1 MTGTPPHRHAQP
13 KRGLAPFTF
22 ARNHAPGTSKG
33 GPPAREPKRGLAPF
47 APFAPF
53 AFPVGSGGC
62 CGARALGRTAAA
74 MLLCAL
80 LTGAAAPGAWG
91 RTPSLA
97 EGGGSQTRLFAAT
110 GSVQVAFTPGDP
122 VDDILIGILAQAR
135 REVLVQMFSFTHR
148 RIARA
153 MIDAQRRGVRVE
165 VIADDQQDR
174 QQPNSVL
181 AELVRNGVAVYLDP
195 EQSSAHNKV
204 MIVDATSEHAVLVTG
219 SYNFTWSAQRRNAEN
234 ILVLRGNPALAQ
246 AFADNWRRLRVH
258 AVEYRL
264 RGRR

>member
-1 MTGTPPHRHAQP
+1 LRQALP
-13 KRGLAPFTF
+13 
-22 ARNHAPGTSKG
+22 G
-33 GPPAREPKRGLAPF
+33 GPPPPPARRAFSAFALGALLAG
-47 APFAPF
+47 
-53 AFPVGSGGC
+53 PVA
-62 CGARALGRTAAA
+62 ARAAATARAA
-74 MLLCAL
+74 
-80 LTGAAAPGAWG
+80 
-91 RTPSLA
+91 SDS
-97 EGGGSQTRLFAAT
+97 GGSQTRLFAAT

-122 VDDILIGILAQAR
+122 IDDILIGIVAQAR
-135 REVLVQMFSFTHR
+135 REVLVQIFSFTHK

-153 MIDAQRRGVRVE
+153 LIDAHRRGVRVE

-174 QQPNSVL
+174 QLPNSAL
-181 AELVRNGVAVYLDP
+181 ADLVRNGVPVYLDP

-204 MIVDATSEHAVLVTG
+204 MIVDAASEQAVLVTG

-246 AFADNWRRLRVH
+246 AFAENWRRLRVH